1 MNKKKTYMPP
11 AAVMI
16 TTTRAMLLSASA
28 SRSTVIDD
36 QNDQKQH
43 TGPGIDD
50 HPVNPDDPGIEFSK
64 RYAWDDDDETWD
76 KW

>member
-1 MNKKKTYMPP
+1 
-11 AAVMI
+11 
-16 TTTRAMLLSASA
+16 MLLSA

-43 TGPGIDD
+43 TGPDIDD